1 MSVEIHPDAF
11 YRATDD
17 DLRALIATPG
27 TLAQWRHHG
36 TGPAFHKLA
45 DGRGSRVLYKGK
57 DLLSWLAKKRVPA
70 TDAAA

>member
-1 MSVEIHPDAF
+1 MSVRIDADSF
-11 YRATDD
+11 YRPTDA

-45 DGRGSRVLYKGK
+45 NGRGSRVLYHGK
-57 DLLSWLAKKRVPA
+57 DLLEWLAEKRIPA